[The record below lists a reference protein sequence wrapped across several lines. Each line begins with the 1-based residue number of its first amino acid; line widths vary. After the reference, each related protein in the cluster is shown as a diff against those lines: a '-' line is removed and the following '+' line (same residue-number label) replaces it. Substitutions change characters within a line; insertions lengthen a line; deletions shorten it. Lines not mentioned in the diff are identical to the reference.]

1 MHFIRE
7 AGYGIWPVLFFGIA
21 ALIVAARQAASPT
34 PGRTVTAL
42 WLMALSFVFGLLATL
57 MGVQASASGLPGIT
71 PDERWIF
78 FLGLEEALYN
88 LVTALML
95 SAMAMLLLLFAHLR
109 SKPLARAVTAPQSA
123 RDEGLQRAMV

>member
-21 ALIVAARQAASPT
+21 ALIVAARHAASPRQ
-34 PGRTVTAL
+34 GRTVTAI
-42 WLMALSFVFGLLATL
+42 WLMALTFVFGLLATL

-78 FLGLEEALYN
+78 FLGLHEALYN
-88 LVTALML
+88 MVTALML
-95 SAMAMLLLLFAHLR
+95 TALSMLLLMFAHLR
-109 SKPLARAVTAPQSA
+109 SQPLARQVAAPERA